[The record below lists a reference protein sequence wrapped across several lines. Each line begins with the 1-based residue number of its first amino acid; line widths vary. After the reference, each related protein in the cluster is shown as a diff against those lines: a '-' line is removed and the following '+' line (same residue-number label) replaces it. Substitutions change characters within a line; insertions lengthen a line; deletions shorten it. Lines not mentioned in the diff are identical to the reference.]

1 MKLPNNYGQICKL
14 SGQRRRPYMV
24 RKTIGYENNG
34 RAIYH
39 IIGYYKTKTDALTAL
54 AQFNQSTDIPTPTIT
69 LAKIYKIWFASHSKQ
84 VSQSTANS
92 YVNSLKHIGALATIP
107 IKKIKHQD
115 LQNILDNMSS
125 NGLSYASLKK
135 VRSLIHQ
142 LYKFAIIN
150 EWTDRNLGAY
160 LVIGK
165 NIPVRPHKPFT
176 RRIVNKLWQSN
187 HPDKWFVLTLLYSGM
202 RSAEF
207 CSHLSKNVNRKQKY
221 FNITKS
227 KTKSG
232 IRVIPIHDKIWPYIE
247 KTITSGNKYLL
258 GEKPMTYAQF
268 ARRFNAVMKSI
279 GANHTT
285 HDCRH
290 TFATWL
296 DDAGANYNVKR
307 RLLGHSANNVTDGV
321 YTHKALPQLR
331 KAIKLLK

>member
-1 MKLPNNYGQICKL
+1 MKLPNNYGQVCKL
-14 SGQRRRPYMV
+14 SGARRRPFMV

-39 IIGYYKTKTDALTAL
+39 IIGYYPTKADALDAL
-54 AQFNQSTDIPTPTIT
+54 AKFNNADIPTPSIT
-69 LAKIYKIWFASHSKQ
+69 LAKVYKVWFPSHSKQ
-84 VSQSTANS
+84 VSKSTANG
-92 YVNSLKHIGALATIP
+92 YINSLKHLGAVATMP
-107 IKKIKHQD
+107 IKDIKYRQ
-115 LQNILDNMSS
+115 LQAVLDNMASE
-125 NGLSYASLKK
+125 GLSYASLKK

-176 RRIVNKLWQSN
+176 RAQINKLWRCQNPNSCI
-187 HPDKWFVLTLLYSGM
+187 PLIMLYSGM
-202 RSAEF
+202 RSTELR
-207 CSHLSKNVNRKQKY
+207 HLKRTDINSKQKY
-221 FNITKS
+221 FDIKTS
-227 KTKSG
+227 KTKAG
-232 IRVIPIHDKIWPYIE
+232 VRIIPIHDQIWPIVQLLLANQ
-247 KTITSGNKYLL
+247 TKYLL
-258 GEKPMTYAQF
+258 GDTIPTYAQLSRKF
-268 ARRFNAVMKSI
+268 KSVMSDIK
-279 GANHTT
+279 ATHTT

-290 TFATWL
+290 TFATLL
-296 DDAGANYNVKR
+296 DNANANYNAKR

>member
-14 SGQRRRPYMV
+14 SGSRRRPYMV

-39 IIGYYKTKTDALTAL
+39 IIGYYKTKADALTAL

-69 LAKIYKIWFASHSKQ
+69 LAKIYKTWFASHSKQ

-115 LQNILDNMSS
+115 LQNILDNMAS

-150 EWTDRNLGAY
+150 DWIDRNLGTY

-165 NIPVRPHKPFT
+165 NTPVRPHKPFA
-176 RRIVNKLWQSN
+176 RRTVNKLWRCD
-187 HPDKWFVLTLLYSGM
+187 HPHKWLVLTLLYSGM
-202 RSAEF
+202 RSTEF
-207 CSHLSKNVNRKQKY
+207 CNHLCKEVNRKQKY
-221 FNITKS
+221 FNVTKS

-232 IRVIPIHDKIWPYIE
+232 LRIIPIHPRILPYIE
-247 KTITSGNKYLL
+247 QACASGNKYLL
-258 GEKPMTYAQF
+258 GDKPMTYAQF
-268 ARRFNAVMKSI
+268 ARRFKSVMQAI
-279 GANHTT
+279 GAKHTT

-296 DDAGANYNVKR
+296 DDAGANYNAKR
-307 RLLGHSANNVTDGV
+307 RLLGHSANNVADGV